1 MLAFSCFEAVVPCCE
16 RLQGYAVQC
25 RHIFDVLCPLSE
37 EDSKIATHIQCYCTC
52 PARVV
57 STIKLWGR
65 CKTNQTKSCMN
76 MFSTV
81 TSLNL
86 CTLPSAW
93 SVSAVCYPSHVHLV
107 CCQSS
112 GRLHVCTRAAPHS
125 HIHRFLSPRCT
136 PCVYT

>member
-1 MLAFSCFEAVVPCCE
+1 MLAFSSFEAVVPCCE

-93 SVSAVCYPSHVHLV
+93 SVSAVCYPATSTWFAVRAQAD
-107 CCQSS
+107 CMCA
-112 GRLHVCTRAAPHS
+112 RELHHTAISTA
-125 HIHRFLSPRCT
+125 F
-136 PCVYT
+136 